1 MKSKLLKEGDIVK
14 WHEVYGDAYIVKDC
28 GIGIILQ
35 KIEFDYGFPTGP
47 YINYKVHRAKHNDIV
62 LFEQENL
69 EKIKG
74 EENND

>member
-1 MKSKLLKEGDIVK
+1 MENLKSNIHNFIIWEKACKKTD
-14 WHEVYGDAYIVKDC
+14 
-28 GIGIILQ
+28 IILQ